1 MEHYDGAFHRDQRKL
16 LLYDDWNSWGDVIA
30 NIMTLSRN
38 KPCEGSQPS
47 QGYKEDIMGKLSDKV
62 ALITGGTSGIG
73 KATALLF
80 AEEGANVVIT
90 GRRAELGQHL
100 VREIQ
105 QRAARGIFVQADHSK
120 ADDCSRVVEQTLA
133 EFGRV
138 DILFNNAGIVTSGT
152 AETTTDEV
160 WNDTLAINVTAVWRM
175 CKLVIPIMKK
185 QGYGAI
191 VNNGSDWSV
200 VAGTDALPY
209 IASKGAV
216 GMMTK
221 AMALDYARENIR
233 VNAVCPGDTLVDR
246 WIEKGYF
253 ENSDPVTI
261 AEALEESSAYIPMG
275 RFGKPEEIAQ
285 AVLFLASDDSSFIT
299 GHLLLVDG
307 GNTAQ

>member
-1 MEHYDGAFHRDQRKL
+1 V
-16 LLYDDWNSWGDVIA
+16 N
-30 NIMTLSRN
+30 
-38 KPCEGSQPS
+38 
-47 QGYKEDIMGKLSDKV
+47 MGKLTNKV
-62 ALITGGTSGIG
+62 AIITGATSGIG

-90 GRRAELGQHL
+90 GRRAELGERVLSGIHE
-100 VREIQ
+100 RG
-105 QRAARGIFVQADHSK
+105 ARGAFIQADHSQ

-160 WNDTLAINVTAVWRM
+160 WEQTLAINMTAVWRM
-175 CKLVIPIMKK
+175 CKLVIPVMKR
-185 QGYGAI
+185 QGGGVI

-200 VAGTDALPY
+200 VGGKDAFPY

-221 AMALDYARENIR
+221 AMAIDHARENIR

-246 WIEKGYF
+246 WMEKGYF
-253 ENSDPVTI
+253 EDSDPVTVEQ
-261 AEALEESSAYIPMG
+261 AMKEASDYLPMG
-275 RFGKPEEIAQ
+275 RFGKPEEIAK
-285 AVLFLASDDSSFIT
+285 AVLFLASDDSSFMT